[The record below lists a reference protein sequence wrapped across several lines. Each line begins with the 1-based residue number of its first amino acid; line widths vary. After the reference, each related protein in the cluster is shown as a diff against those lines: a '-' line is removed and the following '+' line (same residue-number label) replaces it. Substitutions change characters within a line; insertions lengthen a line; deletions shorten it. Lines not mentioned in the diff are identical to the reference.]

1 MTKHKSVYHRRTGK
15 YIARLALMLG
25 VFQLIAVLG
34 SWIFKAVNPEL
45 PLRSLLSAEG
55 IRWMVGSIGD
65 NLAGRGLVWLLL
77 GSMAFGSVKFCG
89 ILDVPRKWKAMS
101 FWDRFG
107 LMVALAELLVIVVLT
122 LLLTVLPHAVLL
134 GVTGNLYPSSF
145 SKSLF
150 FIVCLSVCRSG
161 WLVRVC
167 VRSKKCAI
175 ALLLVLPTR
184 FRYGLSMSWPS
195 NFMPLCSSFSCYRI
209 DIVEHEKPYQAWQS
223 P

>member
-15 YIARLALMLG
+15 YIARLALVLG

-34 SWIFKAVNPEL
+34 SWIFKDVNPEL
-45 PLRSLLSAEG
+45 PISSLLSAEG

-101 FWDRFG
+101 FWDHFG
-107 LMVALAELLVIVVLT
+107 LMVALAELLVIVVLA

-150 FIVCLSVCRSG
+150 FIVCLSVCFISVSFGVVSSRLRSLEEVCDCLVAG
-161 WLVRVC
+161 IAYTLPLWLIYVL
-167 VRSKKCAI
+167 AI
-175 ALLLVLPTR
+175 ELYASLQFIFVLS
-184 FRYGLSMSWPS
+184 Y
-195 NFMPLCSSFSCYRI
+195 
-209 DIVEHEKPYQAWQS
+209 
-223 P
+223 

>member
-15 YIARLALMLG
+15 YIARLALVLG

-45 PLRSLLSAEG
+45 PIRSLLSAEG

-150 FIVCLSVCRSG
+150 FIVCLSVCFISVSFGVVSSRLRSLEEVCDCLVAG
-161 WLVRVC
+161 IAYTLPLWLIYVL
-167 VRSKKCAI
+167 AI
-175 ALLLVLPTR
+175 ELYASLQFIFVLS
-184 FRYGLSMSWPS
+184 Y
-195 NFMPLCSSFSCYRI
+195 
-209 DIVEHEKPYQAWQS
+209 
-223 P
+223 

>member
-15 YIARLALMLG
+15 YIARLALVLG

-45 PLRSLLSAEG
+45 PIRSLLSAEG

-101 FWDRFG
+101 FWDHFG

-150 FIVCLSVCRSG
+150 FIVCLSVCFISVSFGVVSSRLRSLEEVCDCLVAG
-161 WLVRVC
+161 IAYTLPLWLIYVL
-167 VRSKKCAI
+167 AI
-175 ALLLVLPTR
+175 ELYASLQFIFVLS
-184 FRYGLSMSWPS
+184 Y
-195 NFMPLCSSFSCYRI
+195 
-209 DIVEHEKPYQAWQS
+209 
-223 P
+223 

>member
-15 YIARLALMLG
+15 YIARFALMLG

-65 NLAGRGLVWLLL
+65 NRAGRGLVWLLL

-101 FWDRFG
+101 FWDHFG

-150 FIVCLSVCRSG
+150 FIICLSVCFISVSFGVVSSRLRSLEEVCDCLVAG
-161 WLVRVC
+161 IAYTLPLWLIYVL
-167 VRSKKCAI
+167 AI
-175 ALLLVLPTR
+175 ELYASLQFIFVLS
-184 FRYGLSMSWPS
+184 Y
-195 NFMPLCSSFSCYRI
+195 
-209 DIVEHEKPYQAWQS
+209 
-223 P
+223 

>member
-15 YIARLALMLG
+15 YIARLALVLG
-25 VFQLIAVLG
+25 VFLLIAVLG

-107 LMVALAELLVIVVLT
+107 VMVALAELLVIVVLT

-150 FIVCLSVCRSG
+150 FIVCLSVCFISVSFGVVSSRLRSLEEVCDCLVAG
-161 WLVRVC
+161 IAYTLPLWLIYVL
-167 VRSKKCAI
+167 AI
-175 ALLLVLPTR
+175 ELYASLQFIFVLS
-184 FRYGLSMSWPS
+184 Y
-195 NFMPLCSSFSCYRI
+195 
-209 DIVEHEKPYQAWQS
+209 
-223 P
+223 

>member
-25 VFQLIAVLG
+25 VLQLIAVLG

-107 LMVALAELLVIVVLT
+107 VMVALAELLVIVVLT

-150 FIVCLSVCRSG
+150 FIVCLSVCLISVSFGVVSSRLRSLEEVCDCLVAG
-161 WLVRVC
+161 IAYTLPLWLIYVL
-167 VRSKKCAI
+167 AI
-175 ALLLVLPTR
+175 ELYASLQFIFVLS
-184 FRYGLSMSWPS
+184 Y
-195 NFMPLCSSFSCYRI
+195 
-209 DIVEHEKPYQAWQS
+209 
-223 P
+223 

>member
-15 YIARLALMLG
+15 YIARLALVLG

-45 PLRSLLSAEG
+45 SLRSLLSAEG

-101 FWDRFG
+101 FWDHFG

-150 FIVCLSVCRSG
+150 FIVCLSVCFISVSFGVVSSRLRSLEEVCDCLVAG
-161 WLVRVC
+161 IAYTLPLWLIYVL
-167 VRSKKCAI
+167 AI
-175 ALLLVLPTR
+175 ELYASLQFIFVLS
-184 FRYGLSMSWPS
+184 Y
-195 NFMPLCSSFSCYRI
+195 
-209 DIVEHEKPYQAWQS
+209 
-223 P
+223 

>member
-15 YIARLALMLG
+15 YIARLALVLG

-45 PLRSLLSAEG
+45 PIRSLLSAEG
-55 IRWMVGSIGD
+55 IRWMVRSIGD

-107 LMVALAELLVIVVLT
+107 VMVALAELLVIVVLT

-150 FIVCLSVCRSG
+150 FIICLSVCFISVSFGVVSSRLRSLEEVCDCLVAG
-161 WLVRVC
+161 IAYTLPLWLIYVL
-167 VRSKKCAI
+167 AI
-175 ALLLVLPTR
+175 ELYASLQFIFVLS
-184 FRYGLSMSWPS
+184 Y
-195 NFMPLCSSFSCYRI
+195 
-209 DIVEHEKPYQAWQS
+209 
-223 P
+223 

>member
-15 YIARLALMLG
+15 YIARLALVLG

-45 PLRSLLSAEG
+45 PIRSLLSAEG

-107 LMVALAELLVIVVLT
+107 VMVALAELLVIVVLT

-150 FIVCLSVCRSG
+150 FIVCLSVCLISVSFGVVSSRLRSLEEVCDCLVAG
-161 WLVRVC
+161 VAYTLPLWLIYVL
-167 VRSKKCAI
+167 AI
-175 ALLLVLPTR
+175 ELYASLQFIFVLS
-184 FRYGLSMSWPS
+184 Y
-195 NFMPLCSSFSCYRI
+195 
-209 DIVEHEKPYQAWQS
+209 
-223 P
+223 

>member
-15 YIARLALMLG
+15 YIARLALVLG

-45 PLRSLLSAEG
+45 PIRSLLSAEG

-150 FIVCLSVCRSG
+150 FIVCLSVCLISVSFGVVSSRLRSLEEVCDCLVAG
-161 WLVRVC
+161 IAYTLPLWLIYVL
-167 VRSKKCAI
+167 AI
-175 ALLLVLPTR
+175 ELYASLQFIFVLS
-184 FRYGLSMSWPS
+184 Y
-195 NFMPLCSSFSCYRI
+195 
-209 DIVEHEKPYQAWQS
+209 
-223 P
+223 

>member
-15 YIARLALMLG
+15 YIARLALVLG

-65 NLAGRGLVWLLL
+65 NLAGRSLVWLLL

-107 LMVALAELLVIVVLT
+107 VMVALAELLVIVVLT

-150 FIVCLSVCRSG
+150 FIICLSVCFISVSFGVVSSRLRSLEEVCDCLVAG
-161 WLVRVC
+161 ISYTLPLWLIYVL
-167 VRSKKCAI
+167 AI
-175 ALLLVLPTR
+175 ELYASLQFIFVLS
-184 FRYGLSMSWPS
+184 Y
-195 NFMPLCSSFSCYRI
+195 
-209 DIVEHEKPYQAWQS
+209 
-223 P
+223 

>member
-15 YIARLALMLG
+15 YIARLALVLG

-45 PLRSLLSAEG
+45 PIRSLLSAEG

-101 FWDRFG
+101 FWDHFG

-150 FIVCLSVCRSG
+150 FIVCLSVCLISVSFGVVSSRLRSLEEVCDCLVAG
-161 WLVRVC
+161 IAYTLPLWLIYVL
-167 VRSKKCAI
+167 AI
-175 ALLLVLPTR
+175 ELYASLQFIFVLS
-184 FRYGLSMSWPS
+184 Y
-195 NFMPLCSSFSCYRI
+195 
-209 DIVEHEKPYQAWQS
+209 
-223 P
+223 

>member
-15 YIARLALMLG
+15 YIARLALVLG

-45 PLRSLLSAEG
+45 PIRSLLSAEG

-107 LMVALAELLVIVVLT
+107 VMVALAELLVIVVLT

-150 FIVCLSVCRSG
+150 FIVCLSVCLISVSFGVVSSRLRSLEEVCDCLVAG
-161 WLVRVC
+161 ISYTLPLWLIYVL
-167 VRSKKCAI
+167 AI
-175 ALLLVLPTR
+175 ELYASLQFIFVLS
-184 FRYGLSMSWPS
+184 Y
-195 NFMPLCSSFSCYRI
+195 
-209 DIVEHEKPYQAWQS
+209 
-223 P
+223 

>member
-15 YIARLALMLG
+15 YIARLALVLG

-45 PLRSLLSAEG
+45 PIRSLLSAEG
-55 IRWMVGSIGD
+55 IRGRVGSIGD

-77 GSMAFGSVKFCG
+77 GSMASGSVKFCG

-101 FWDRFG
+101 FWDHFG
-107 LMVALAELLVIVVLT
+107 LMVALAELLVIVVLA

-145 SKSLF
+145 SKSLL
-150 FIVCLSVCRSG
+150 FIVCLSVCFISVSFGVVSSRLRSLEEVCDCLVAG
-161 WLVRVC
+161 IVYTLPLWLIYVL
-167 VRSKKCAI
+167 AI
-175 ALLLVLPTR
+175 ELYASLQFIFVLS
-184 FRYGLSMSWPS
+184 Y
-195 NFMPLCSSFSCYRI
+195 
-209 DIVEHEKPYQAWQS
+209 
-223 P
+223 

>member
-15 YIARLALMLG
+15 YIARLALVLG

-45 PLRSLLSAEG
+45 PIRSLLSAEG

-89 ILDVPRKWKAMS
+89 ILDVTRKWKAMS
-101 FWDRFG
+101 FWDHFG

-150 FIVCLSVCRSG
+150 FIVCLSVCFISVSFGVVSSRLRSLEEVCDCLVAG
-161 WLVRVC
+161 IAYTLPLWLIYVL
-167 VRSKKCAI
+167 AI
-175 ALLLVLPTR
+175 ELYASLQFIFVLS
-184 FRYGLSMSWPS
+184 Y
-195 NFMPLCSSFSCYRI
+195 
-209 DIVEHEKPYQAWQS
+209 
-223 P
+223 

>member
-15 YIARLALMLG
+15 YIARLALVLG

-34 SWIFKAVNPEL
+34 SWIFKAVSPEL
-45 PLRSLLSAEG
+45 PIRSLLSAEG

-107 LMVALAELLVIVVLT
+107 VMVALAELLVIVVLT

-145 SKSLF
+145 SKSFF
-150 FIVCLSVCRSG
+150 FIVCLSVCFISVSFGVVSSRLRSLEEVCDCLVAG
-161 WLVRVC
+161 ISYTLPLWLIYVL
-167 VRSKKCAI
+167 AI
-175 ALLLVLPTR
+175 ELYASLR
-184 FRYGLSMSWPS
+184 FIFILS
-195 NFMPLCSSFSCYRI
+195 Y
-209 DIVEHEKPYQAWQS
+209 
-223 P
+223 

>member
-15 YIARLALMLG
+15 YIARFALVLG

-45 PLRSLLSAEG
+45 PIRSLLSAEG

-101 FWDRFG
+101 FWDHFG

-150 FIVCLSVCRSG
+150 FIVCLSVCLICVSFGVVSSRLRSLEEVCDCLVAG
-161 WLVRVC
+161 ISYTLPLWLIYVL
-167 VRSKKCAI
+167 AI
-175 ALLLVLPTR
+175 ELYASLQFIFVLS
-184 FRYGLSMSWPS
+184 Y
-195 NFMPLCSSFSCYRI
+195 
-209 DIVEHEKPYQAWQS
+209 
-223 P
+223 

>member
-15 YIARLALMLG
+15 YIARLALVLG
-25 VFQLIAVLG
+25 VFQLIAGLG

-45 PLRSLLSAEG
+45 PIRSLLSAEG

-101 FWDRFG
+101 FWDHFG

-150 FIVCLSVCRSG
+150 FIVCLSVCLISVSFGVVSSRLRSLEEVCDCLVAG
-161 WLVRVC
+161 ISYTLPLWLIYVL
-167 VRSKKCAI
+167 AI
-175 ALLLVLPTR
+175 ELYASLQFIFVLS
-184 FRYGLSMSWPS
+184 Y
-195 NFMPLCSSFSCYRI
+195 
-209 DIVEHEKPYQAWQS
+209 
-223 P
+223 

>member
-107 LMVALAELLVIVVLT
+107 VMVALAELLVIVVLT

-150 FIVCLSVCRSG
+150 FIVCLSVCLISVSFGVVSSRLRSLEEVCDCLVAG
-161 WLVRVC
+161 ISYTLPLWLIYVL
-167 VRSKKCAI
+167 AI
-175 ALLLVLPTR
+175 ELYASLQFIFVLS
-184 FRYGLSMSWPS
+184 Y
-195 NFMPLCSSFSCYRI
+195 
-209 DIVEHEKPYQAWQS
+209 
-223 P
+223 

>member
-15 YIARLALMLG
+15 YIARLALVLG

-34 SWIFKAVNPEL
+34 SWVLKAVNPEL
-45 PLRSLLSAEG
+45 PIRSLLSAEG

-150 FIVCLSVCRSG
+150 FIVCLSVCFISVSFGVVSSRLRSLEEVCDCLVAG
-161 WLVRVC
+161 IAYTLPLWLIYVL
-167 VRSKKCAI
+167 AI
-175 ALLLVLPTR
+175 ELYASLQFIFVLP
-184 FRYGLSMSWPS
+184 Y
-195 NFMPLCSSFSCYRI
+195 
-209 DIVEHEKPYQAWQS
+209 
-223 P
+223 

>member
-15 YIARLALMLG
+15 YIARLALVLG

-107 LMVALAELLVIVVLT
+107 VMVALAELLVIVVLT

-150 FIVCLSVCRSG
+150 FIICLSVCFISVSFGVVSSRLRSLEEVCDCLVAG
-161 WLVRVC
+161 ISYTLPLWLIYVL
-167 VRSKKCAI
+167 AI
-175 ALLLVLPTR
+175 ELYASLQFIFVLS
-184 FRYGLSMSWPS
+184 Y
-195 NFMPLCSSFSCYRI
+195 
-209 DIVEHEKPYQAWQS
+209 
-223 P
+223 

>member
-15 YIARLALMLG
+15 YIARFALMLG

-45 PLRSLLSAEG
+45 PIRSLLSAEG

-107 LMVALAELLVIVVLT
+107 VMVALAELLVIVVLT

-150 FIVCLSVCRSG
+150 FIVCLSVCLISVSFGVVSSRLRSLEEVCDCLVAG
-161 WLVRVC
+161 IAYTLPLWLIYVL
-167 VRSKKCAI
+167 AI
-175 ALLLVLPTR
+175 ELYASLQFIFVLS
-184 FRYGLSMSWPS
+184 Y
-195 NFMPLCSSFSCYRI
+195 
-209 DIVEHEKPYQAWQS
+209 
-223 P
+223 

>member
-1 MTKHKSVYHRRTGK
+1 MAKHKSVYHRRTGK

-34 SWIFKAVNPEL
+34 SWIFKAVNSEL

-150 FIVCLSVCRSG
+150 FIVCLSVCFISVSFGVVSSRLRSLEEVCDCLVAG
-161 WLVRVC
+161 IAYTLPLWLIYVL
-167 VRSKKCAI
+167 AI
-175 ALLLVLPTR
+175 ELYASLQFIFVLS
-184 FRYGLSMSWPS
+184 Y
-195 NFMPLCSSFSCYRI
+195 
-209 DIVEHEKPYQAWQS
+209 
-223 P
+223 

>member
-1 MTKHKSVYHRRTGK
+1 
-15 YIARLALMLG
+15 MLG

-45 PLRSLLSAEG
+45 PIRSLLSAEG

-107 LMVALAELLVIVVLT
+107 VMVALAELLVIVVLT

-150 FIVCLSVCRSG
+150 FIICLSVCFISVSFGVVSSRLRSLEEVCDCLVAG
-161 WLVRVC
+161 IAYTLPLWLIYVL
-167 VRSKKCAI
+167 AI
-175 ALLLVLPTR
+175 ELYASLQFIFVLS
-184 FRYGLSMSWPS
+184 Y
-195 NFMPLCSSFSCYRI
+195 
-209 DIVEHEKPYQAWQS
+209 
-223 P
+223 

>member
-15 YIARLALMLG
+15 YIARLALVLG

-45 PLRSLLSAEG
+45 PIRSLLSAEG
-55 IRWMVGSIGD
+55 IRWVVGSIGD

-101 FWDRFG
+101 FWDHFG

-150 FIVCLSVCRSG
+150 FIVCLSVCLISVSFGVVSSRLRSLEEVCDCLVAG
-161 WLVRVC
+161 IAYTLPLWLIYVL
-167 VRSKKCAI
+167 AI
-175 ALLLVLPTR
+175 ELYASLQFIFVLS
-184 FRYGLSMSWPS
+184 Y
-195 NFMPLCSSFSCYRI
+195 
-209 DIVEHEKPYQAWQS
+209 
-223 P
+223 

>member
-15 YIARLALMLG
+15 YIARLALVLG

-45 PLRSLLSAEG
+45 PIRSLLSAEG

-89 ILDVPRKWKAMS
+89 ILDVPHKWKAMS

-107 LMVALAELLVIVVLT
+107 VMVALAELLVIVVLT

-150 FIVCLSVCRSG
+150 FIICLSVCFISVSFGVVSSRLRSLEEVCDSLVAG
-161 WLVRVC
+161 IAYTLPLWLIYVL
-167 VRSKKCAI
+167 AI
-175 ALLLVLPTR
+175 ELYASLQFIFVLS
-184 FRYGLSMSWPS
+184 Y
-195 NFMPLCSSFSCYRI
+195 
-209 DIVEHEKPYQAWQS
+209 
-223 P
+223 

>member
-15 YIARLALMLG
+15 YIARLALVLG

-107 LMVALAELLVIVVLT
+107 VMVALAELLVIVVLT

-150 FIVCLSVCRSG
+150 FIVCLSVCLISVSFGVVSSRLRSLEEVCDCLVAG
-161 WLVRVC
+161 IAYTLPLWLIYVL
-167 VRSKKCAI
+167 AI
-175 ALLLVLPTR
+175 ELYASLQFIFVLS
-184 FRYGLSMSWPS
+184 Y
-195 NFMPLCSSFSCYRI
+195 
-209 DIVEHEKPYQAWQS
+209 
-223 P
+223 

>member
-150 FIVCLSVCRSG
+150 FIVCLSVCFISVSFGVVSSRLRSLEEVCDCLVAG
-161 WLVRVC
+161 IAYTLPLWLIYVL
-167 VRSKKCAI
+167 AI
-175 ALLLVLPTR
+175 ELYASLQFIFVLP
-184 FRYGLSMSWPS
+184 Y
-195 NFMPLCSSFSCYRI
+195 
-209 DIVEHEKPYQAWQS
+209 
-223 P
+223 

>member
-15 YIARLALMLG
+15 YIARLALVLG

-45 PLRSLLSAEG
+45 PIRSLLSAEG

-107 LMVALAELLVIVVLT
+107 VMVALAELLVIVVLT

-150 FIVCLSVCRSG
+150 FIVCLSVCFICVSFGVVSSRLRSLEEVCDCLVAG
-161 WLVRVC
+161 LAYTLPLWLIYVL
-167 VRSKKCAI
+167 AI
-175 ALLLVLPTR
+175 ELYASLQFIFVLS
-184 FRYGLSMSWPS
+184 Y
-195 NFMPLCSSFSCYRI
+195 
-209 DIVEHEKPYQAWQS
+209 
-223 P
+223 

>member
-15 YIARLALMLG
+15 YIARLALVLG

-34 SWIFKAVNPEL
+34 SWVLKAVNPEL
-45 PLRSLLSAEG
+45 PIRSLLSAEG
-55 IRWMVGSIGD
+55 IRWLVGSIGD

-107 LMVALAELLVIVVLT
+107 VMVALAELLVIVVLT

-150 FIVCLSVCRSG
+150 FIICLSVCLICVSFGVVSSRLRSLEEVCDCLVAG
-161 WLVRVC
+161 ISYTLPLWLIYVL
-167 VRSKKCAI
+167 AI
-175 ALLLVLPTR
+175 ELYASLQFIFVLS
-184 FRYGLSMSWPS
+184 Y
-195 NFMPLCSSFSCYRI
+195 
-209 DIVEHEKPYQAWQS
+209 
-223 P
+223 

>member
-150 FIVCLSVCRSG
+150 FIVCLSVCFISVSFGVVSSRLRSLEEVCDCLVAG
-161 WLVRVC
+161 IAYTLPLWLIYVL
-167 VRSKKCAI
+167 AI
-175 ALLLVLPTR
+175 ELYASLQFIFVLS
-184 FRYGLSMSWPS
+184 Y
-195 NFMPLCSSFSCYRI
+195 
-209 DIVEHEKPYQAWQS
+209 
-223 P
+223 

>member
-15 YIARLALMLG
+15 YIARLALVLG

-45 PLRSLLSAEG
+45 PIRSLLSAEG

-101 FWDRFG
+101 FWDPFG
-107 LMVALAELLVIVVLT
+107 VMVALAELLVIVVLT

-150 FIVCLSVCRSG
+150 FIICLSVCFISVSFGVVSSRLRSLEEVCDCLVAG
-161 WLVRVC
+161 IAYTLPLWLIYVL
-167 VRSKKCAI
+167 AI
-175 ALLLVLPTR
+175 ELYASLQFIFVLS
-184 FRYGLSMSWPS
+184 Y
-195 NFMPLCSSFSCYRI
+195 
-209 DIVEHEKPYQAWQS
+209 
-223 P
+223 

>member
-1 MTKHKSVYHRRTGK
+1 MGKHKMVCHRRTGK
-15 YIARLALMLG
+15 YTARLALALG
-25 VFQLIAVLG
+25 VSQLVAVLG

-45 PLRSLLSAEG
+45 PIRSLLSAEG

-145 SKSLF
+145 SKSFF
-150 FIVCLSVCRSG
+150 FIVCLSVCLISVSFGVVSSRLRSLEEVCDCLVAG
-161 WLVRVC
+161 IAYTLPLWLIYVL
-167 VRSKKCAI
+167 AI
-175 ALLLVLPTR
+175 ELYASLQFIFVLS
-184 FRYGLSMSWPS
+184 Y
-195 NFMPLCSSFSCYRI
+195 
-209 DIVEHEKPYQAWQS
+209 
-223 P
+223 

>member
-15 YIARLALMLG
+15 YIARLALVLG

-34 SWIFKAVNPEL
+34 SWVLKAVNPEL
-45 PLRSLLSAEG
+45 PIRSLLSAEG

-101 FWDRFG
+101 FWDHFG

-150 FIVCLSVCRSG
+150 FIVCLSVCLISVSFGVVSSRLRSLEEVCDCLVAG
-161 WLVRVC
+161 ISYTLPLWLIYVL
-167 VRSKKCAI
+167 AI
-175 ALLLVLPTR
+175 ELYASLQFIFVLS
-184 FRYGLSMSWPS
+184 Y
-195 NFMPLCSSFSCYRI
+195 
-209 DIVEHEKPYQAWQS
+209 
-223 P
+223 

>member
-15 YIARLALMLG
+15 YIARLALVLG
-25 VFQLIAVLG
+25 VFLLIAVLG

-107 LMVALAELLVIVVLT
+107 VMVALAELLVIVVLT

-150 FIVCLSVCRSG
+150 FIVCLSVCLICVSFGVVSSRLRSLEEVCDCLVAG
-161 WLVRVC
+161 ISYTLPLWLIYVL
-167 VRSKKCAI
+167 AI
-175 ALLLVLPTR
+175 ELYASLQFIFVLS
-184 FRYGLSMSWPS
+184 Y
-195 NFMPLCSSFSCYRI
+195 
-209 DIVEHEKPYQAWQS
+209 
-223 P
+223 

>member
-15 YIARLALMLG
+15 YIARLALVLG

-45 PLRSLLSAEG
+45 PIRSLLSAEG

-101 FWDRFG
+101 FWDHFG

-150 FIVCLSVCRSG
+150 FIVCLSVCFISVSFGVVSSRLRSLEEVCDCLVAG
-161 WLVRVC
+161 ISYTLPLWLIYVL
-167 VRSKKCAI
+167 AI
-175 ALLLVLPTR
+175 ELYASLQFIFVLS
-184 FRYGLSMSWPS
+184 Y
-195 NFMPLCSSFSCYRI
+195 
-209 DIVEHEKPYQAWQS
+209 
-223 P
+223 